1 MVQRGGSADKAGNAY
16 EALWTVLR
24 MTQLLDDS
32 ISSIRFEPPGVDG
45 AEFLVMDAA
54 GECFD
59 QVKFR
64 SSSPWSVHALIQDG
78 VLGKLANQYA
88 AGARVQ
94 LVLSNGSPDFERLIS
109 KAASSQTLAEFQAAT
124 TTEPNVGA
132 LAGVWQTDAE
142 GTFRNLKMTS
152 LDASRPDHLRQLVLL
167 RLQSLVT
174 GPPDTVCALLESW
187 AAEAQQQTVTG
198 PILWNRLEAA
208 GHPPQP
214 RVGDP
219 VSSLAVRSTFER
231 YLSAVTAAEPSAGMA
246 DREEVNALISLIDD
260 STSPRLI
267 VVHGRAGAGK
277 SSVAAA
283 AVRYFATQGT
293 HVAAVRLDGIPPH
306 VTTAEQLGYAIDLIG
321 SPTFMLNR
329 LTPPGSTSVL
339 LIDQLDAVSQY
350 SGRMPHSFSAVDELV
365 RQAHL
370 LGNVRVVL
378 VSRTVDLE
386 HDQRIRRLID
396 ARQGERLEIGDLAD
410 SDIRSFLVKSDID
423 PSAVDRT
430 TLQLLRLPIQLSVFS
445 RLSPENQ
452 LARFDSLTQLYA
464 AFSDTVRSRLTDLD
478 HRDEWEALTKT
489 LVERMSDDETLSA
502 PELALDPFDRKY
514 VNALVSENILILE
527 HGRFRF
533 FHETFFDFVFALRFK
548 PRRDELVAYFVSA
561 GRTLLR
567 RAQLRQVLAFIATDS
582 PRAFVSQVLLVLNS
596 AMRAHLKPI
605 ALSTLISF
613 DPTPSDW
620 DAIASDVRRNGDQA
634 ADLLSL
640 LSRSVWF
647 TAADSRADVAT
658 FLDDDA
664 FGILVARTIADGDT
678 PLDRVVELLASRAS
692 RSEEWAAVF
701 AAIAD
706 RAYEPGLVDFAVDG
720 VLAGIFEQGADATPQ
735 IPWRLFHTLREENP
749 VGAIRVLGAYLQR
762 LNLVAVAA
770 NIPVALV
777 DPSNSIDQLQVLA
790 EAEPALFV
798 GEVLTFIVG
807 AAKPDADSSSPF
819 GRWEYRTPDRI
830 GLGFEEEIFYAL
842 DRGLERLA
850 PSDPAHTLSIVSTM
864 SAANVNSLDFLACRM
879 LQASGLAAEGIRWLL
894 EKDSRLQI
902 GWSSSARWESR
913 RLIET
918 ASSSCP
924 DDDYSRLENKLL
936 EFVPEWEKMADPY
949 SRGNRGHSQLELLTA
964 LPADRLSPNAVNR
977 ILELKRKFHEWSPS
991 EPQGI
996 SGGSVTSPV
1005 TTKGARKMS
1014 DANWKK
1020 AIDTHT
1026 GDNTRYVGG
1035 RFVGGARELAQTFGT
1050 LIETDPD
1057 RYLQLALSLDSP
1069 HSAPYLE
1076 EALRQSAATIT
1087 TEGLTALSLKL
1098 RREFG
1103 QTGSRAI
1110 AFAIGQRPEEAN
1122 DELVDLLIDM
1132 TFDDDPIADR
1142 PPTVNTQT
1150 GASSVDYSGAGLNS
1164 ARGGAAS
1171 AMRAILFAQPARTEQ
1186 LLPSIVKLSRDPT
1199 FAVRAMAAEA
1209 TLPIFNSNL
1218 PAALDVAEELCRG
1231 SMEIYKTRSLVEL
1244 LRWSALNDPDRFA
1257 PFVARALEGPNV
1269 RAAGSVWFNLFVR
1282 DSLRA
1287 PVTSKYHQLPPD
1299 ARLGVAESLRHV
1311 PELAL
1316 DMACDMFDD
1325 PSADV
1330 RKEAAMVLRRLDQLS
1345 QGQSQTLVERFLDSA
1360 CFAEHSRVLFTA
1372 LKEDSQLVPT
1382 RVLEACERFVT
1393 SAEVSP
1399 SRGTAD
1405 YQVGLVMEILL
1416 RLYHQGD
1423 EIVRTACLDL
1433 LDRIAMMRAWG
1444 LERALRDER

>member
-1 MVQRGGSADKAGNAY
+1 VVQRGGSADKAGNAY

-64 SSSPWSVHALIQDG
+64 SGSPWSVHALIQDG

-109 KAASSQTLAEFQAAT
+109 KAGSSQTLAEFQAAT

-142 GTFRNLKMTS
+142 GTFQNLKRTS
-152 LDASRPDHLRQLVLL
+152 MDASRPDHLRQLALL

-174 GPPDTVCALLESW
+174 GSANTVCALLESW

-214 RVGDP
+214 KVGDP
-219 VSSLAVRSTFER
+219 VSSLAVRRTFER
-231 YLSAVTAAEPSAGMA
+231 YLSAVTSAEPAAGVA
-246 DREEVNALISLIDD
+246 DRVEVNGLISLLED
-260 STSPRLI
+260 STSSRLI

-283 AVRYFATQGT
+283 AASYLATQGA
-293 HVAAVRLDGIPPH
+293 HVAAVRLDGISPH
-306 VTTAEQLGYAIDLIG
+306 VTTAEQLGDAIDLIG
-321 SPTFMLNR
+321 SPAVVLNR
-329 LTPPGSTSVL
+329 LAPPGSTSVL

-370 LGNVRVVL
+370 LGNVRVLL

-410 SDIRSFLVKSDID
+410 SDISSFLRKSNID
-423 PSAVDRT
+423 PSAVDGT
-430 TLQLLRLPIQLSVFS
+430 TLELLRLPIQLSVFS

-464 AFSDTVRSRLTDLD
+464 AFSHTVRSRLSDLD
-478 HRDEWEALTKT
+478 YRDEWEALTRT
-489 LVERMSDDETLSA
+489 LVERMSEDEALSA
-502 PELALDPFDRKY
+502 PELALDPFDPKY

-548 PRRDELVAYFVSA
+548 PRGDALVAYFVSA
-561 GRTLLR
+561 GRSLLR

-582 PRAFVSQVLLVLNS
+582 PRAFVSHVLLVLNS

-613 DPTPSDW
+613 DPAPSDW
-620 DAIASDVRRNGDQA
+620 DAIASEVRGLGDHV

-647 TAADSRADVAT
+647 AAADSRGDVAA
-658 FLDDDA
+658 FLDDDR
-664 FGILVARTIADGDT
+664 FGILVARTIADGAA

-692 RSEEWAAVF
+692 RSDEWAAAH

-720 VLAGIFEQGADATPQ
+720 VLAGIFGQGPDASPQ
-735 IPWRLFHTLREENP
+735 IPWRLFHTLREEDP
-749 VGAIRVLGAYLQR
+749 AGAIRVLGAYLRR
-762 LNLVAVAA
+762 LDLAAVAA
-770 NIPVALV
+770 KIPVALV
-777 DPSNSIDQLQVLA
+777 DPSNSLDQLQSLA

-798 GEVLTFIVG
+798 DEVLTFIVG

-819 GRWEYRTPDRI
+819 GRWEYRTPDRM
-830 GLGFEEEIFYAL
+830 GFGFEEEIFYAL
-842 DRGLERLA
+842 DRALECLP
-850 PSDPAHTLSIVSTM
+850 PSDPASTLSIVSTL

-879 LQASGLAAEGIRWLL
+879 LKASGLAAEGIRWLL

-913 RLIET
+913 RLIAT

-924 DDDYSRLENKLL
+924 DDDYFRLENKLL
-936 EFVPEWEKMADPY
+936 EFVPEWERMADPR
-949 SRGNRGHSQLELLTA
+949 SRANRGYSQLELLSA
-964 LPADRLSPNAVNR
+964 LPADRLSPNAATR
-977 ILELKRKFHEWSPS
+977 ILELKRKFPWWSPS
-991 EPQGI
+991 EPEGI
-996 SGGSVTSPV
+996 KGGSVNSPV
-1005 TTKGARKMS
+1005 AAKDARKMS

-1020 AIDTHT
+1020 AIDTHI
-1026 GDNTRYVGG
+1026 GDNPRYVGDE
-1035 RFVGGARELAQTFGT
+1035 FVGGARELAQTFGT
-1050 LIETDPD
+1050 LIGEDPD
-1057 RYLQLALSLDSP
+1057 RYLQLALSLDST
-1069 HSAPYLE
+1069 HAAPYLE
-1076 EALRQSAATIT
+1076 EALRQSAGSINID
-1087 TEGLTALSLKL
+1087 GLTSLCLKL

-1110 AFAIGQRPEEAN
+1110 SFAIGQRPEEAN
-1122 DELVDLLIDM
+1122 DELVDLLIEM
-1132 TFDDDPIADR
+1132 TSDDDPLADR
-1142 PPTVNTQT
+1142 PPTVNAQT
-1150 GASSVDYSGAGLNS
+1150 GVSSVDYSGAGLNS

-1171 AMRAILFAQPARTEQ
+1171 AMRAILFAQPGRTDQ
-1186 LLPSIVKLSRDPT
+1186 LLPSIVKLSKDPT
-1199 FAVRAMAAEA
+1199 LAVRAMAAEA
-1209 TLPIFNSNL
+1209 TLPVFNSNL
-1218 PAALDVAEELCRG
+1218 PAALDVAEELSG
-1231 SMEIYKTRSLVEL
+1231 SSIELYKTRSLVEL

-1257 PFVARALEGPNV
+1257 PFVARALKGPNV

-1287 PVTSKYHQLPPD
+1287 PVTATYADLAPD
-1299 ARLGVAESLRHV
+1299 ARFGVAESLRHV
-1311 PELAL
+1311 PERALELA
-1316 DMACDMFDD
+1316 CEMFDD

-1330 RKEAAMVLRRLDQLS
+1330 RKEAAMVLRCLDRLS
-1345 QGQSQTLVERFLDSA
+1345 QEQSQHLVERFLDSA
-1360 CFAEHSRVLFTA
+1360 SFGEHSRVLFTA
-1372 LKEDSQLVPT
+1372 LNEDSQLLPT

-1393 SAEVSP
+1393 SAEVGPSP
-1399 SRGTAD
+1399 DTAD
-1405 YQVGLVMEILL
+1405 YQVGLVIEILL
-1416 RLYHQGD
+1416 RLYHQGGGLT
-1423 EIVRTACLDL
+1423 RTSCLDQ
-1433 LDRIAMMRAWG
+1433 LDRLATIRVWG